1 MPKHVVSSS
10 LTDPEWN
17 NSTVLADDVIHE
29 VSKLKEELNGEISI
43 RLVRILVENDL
54 VDELRLVIYPV
65 LLGAGERLFV
75 ETTDERPVRRL
86 ETRNVDDLAYLI
98 CEVVREP
105 A

>member
-17 NSTVLADDVIHE
+17 NSTVLADDVIQE